1 MLRAAFIYSN
11 DTISK
16 TGVPFKARTR
26 DIEANA
32 GLFSKPL
39 IPCGMQGTFFATMQ
53 IPRRDPSTESP
64 SCREF

>member
-32 GLFSKPL
+32 GVFSKAL
-39 IPCGMQGTFFATMQ
+39 IPCGMQGTFSAT
-53 IPRRDPSTESP
+53 I
-64 SCREF
+64 